1 MRSRR
6 RRPSKQTTEVVTV
19 AGVVFPIAA
28 IGLAWFASATVFAV
42 SMSATPGPNN
52 TMLASSGSLWG
63 FRRTIPHILGVSLG
77 FSAML
82 IAVAAGLGG
91 LLLHHPTVLG
101 VLRWIA
107 VVYLLYLAWRIAT
120 AKPHDA
126 RGREAAA
133 NRGRPLSFTQAALFQ
148 WVNPKA
154 WVIALS
160 ALATM
165 TAVADRPSFQR
176 AVALALLFLAAT
188 LVTTAL
194 WAFLGVGVSRV
205 LRSGRALQ
213 LFNVALAVLLVLSV
227 VASVV
232 GVG

>member
-165 TAVADRPSFQR
+165 TAVADRPSFQ
-176 AVALALLFLAAT
+176 AAT

-194 WAFLGVGVSRV
+194 WTFLGVGVSRV